1 MEKENNKPIMLIIPD
16 VHGRMFW
23 RSAVQKYPDLP
34 TIFLGDYLDP
44 YTYYDGILPSEALEE
59 FKDILHFK
67 KQNSD
72 RVTLLL
78 GNHDVHYFDA
88 KLNSSRKDWGNQE
101 KLQKLFVKN
110 LKHFALAKYIKVR
123 DKEYL
128 YSHAGIIPEW
138 LELHFPT
145 LDTSNI
151 ENLSSFLN
159 DHVNDLDAFKKFVCE
174 ALMDI
179 SASRWGYAQ
188 YPSMVWADV
197 EDHQYQ
203 KRRLPNAYQ
212 IFGHTQQELN
222 PIIAEHYACLDCRK
236 AFLLMEE
243 GTLSE
248 A

>member
-1 MEKENNKPIMLIIPD
+1 MEKENDKPIMLIIPD

-34 TIFLGDYLDP
+34 TVFLGDYLDP

-59 FKDILHFK
+59 FNDILHFK
-67 KQNSD
+67 KQNSE

-88 KLNSSRKDWGNQE
+88 KLNSSRKDRMNQD
-101 KLQKLFVKN
+101 KLQKLFEKN
-110 LKHFALAKYIKVR
+110 LKYLALSKYIKVK

-128 YSHAGIIPEW
+128 FSHAGIITEW

-159 DHVNDLDAFKKFVCE
+159 DQVNDLDAFKKFVCE
-174 ALMDI
+174 TLMDI
-179 SASRWGYAQ
+179 SASRWGHAK

-197 EDHQYQ
+197 EDHQCQ
-203 KRRLPNAYQ
+203 KRRLPNSYQ
-212 IFGHTQQELN
+212 IFGHTQQEVN
-222 PIIAEHYACLDCRK
+222 PIITDQYACLDCRK
-236 AFLLMEE
+236 AFLLMED